1 MKNGLLLKLDLE
13 EVDFSYEDIDEVK
26 SQRFDKKL
34 LKAVYAKQHKMNS
47 KKWTIG
53 ISTLLV
59 MWLFHL
65 VKYHWLSL
73 IIHIIV

>member
-34 LKAVYAKQHKMNS
+34 LKAVYA
-47 KKWTIG
+47 
-53 ISTLLV
+53 
-59 MWLFHL
+59 
-65 VKYHWLSL
+65 LSL
-73 IIHIIV
+73 IHI

>member
-1 MKNGLLLKLDLE
+1 MRLKAKDL
-13 EVDFSYEDIDEVK
+13 I
-26 SQRFDKKL
+26 KKL

-59 MWLFHL
+59 M
-65 VKYHWLSL
+65 
-73 IIHIIV
+73 